1 MKRSGTMHGVTM
13 NVRSETG
20 HLLLTERVFNDVA
33 NQRRPSLVH
42 PEEESKSGLFRVFRL
57 LQRNAGKR
65 ADLPS
70 FVKSA
75 SSSSLSCENPIPL
88 DQFVSSS
95 GSQP

>member
-1 MKRSGTMHGVTM
+1 MHGVTM

-57 LQRNAGKR
+57 YTKECGKASR
-65 ADLPS
+65 SS
-70 FVKSA
+70 FIRQVGEQQLA
-75 SSSSLSCENPIPL
+75 FL
-88 DQFVSSS
+88 
-95 GSQP
+95 